1 MMDVNLL
8 AIVFVAILANNI
20 VLSQFLG
27 ICPYLGV
34 SNRLETS
41 MGMGMAVIFVMTM
54 SAVVT
59 WVIDTFL
66 LVPFDLIYLRTITFI
81 LVIAGLVQLVE
92 TVLKKTNPTLFRAMG
107 IYLPSITTNCTILGV
122 ALLNVQAGYNIIQT
136 IVYAIATGIGFTLA
150 LVIMA
155 GIRERLELANVSSYL
170 RGAAVSLVTAGILS
184 LAFMGFKGMMT
195 L

>member
-107 IYLPSITTNCTILGV
+107 IYLPLITTNCTILGV

>member
-1 MMDVNLL
+1 MSLL
-8 AIVFVAILANNI
+8 AIIFVAILADNI
-20 VLSQFLG
+20 VFNQFLG

-34 SNRLETS
+34 SKRLETS
-41 MGMGMAVIFVMTM
+41 LGMGIAVIFVMAM

-59 WVIDTFL
+59 W
-66 LVPFDLIYLRTITFI
+66 LVYNYILFPHLVYLRTIVFI
-81 LVIAGLVQLVE
+81 LIIAGLVQLVE
-92 TVLKKTNPTLFRAMG
+92 TILKKTNPTLFRALG
-107 IYLPSITTNCTILGV
+107 IFLPLITTNCTILGV
-122 ALLNVQAGYNIIQT
+122 AILNVQAEHNIIET
-136 IVYAIATGIGFTLA
+136 IVYSISVAVGFTIA

-155 GIRERLELANVSSYL
+155 GIRERLDLANVSSLL

>member
-107 IYLPSITTNCTILGV
+107 IYLPLITTNCTILGV

-155 GIRERLELANVSSYL
+155 GIRERLELADVSSYL

>member
-8 AIVFVAILANNI
+8 AIVFVAIFANNI

-41 MGMGMAVIFVMTM
+41 MGMGIAVIFVMTL

-66 LVPFDLIYLRTITFI
+66 LFPLSLVYLRTIVFI

-92 TVLKKTNPTLFRAMG
+92 MVLKKTNPTLFRALG
-107 IYLPSITTNCTILGV
+107 IYLPLITTNCTILGV

-136 IVYAIATGIGFTLA
+136 IVYSISTGAGFTLA

-155 GIRERLELANVSSYL
+155 GIRERLELADVSSYL

>member
-66 LVPFDLIYLRTITFI
+66 LVPLDLIYLRTITFI

-107 IYLPSITTNCTILGV
+107 IYLPLITTNCTILGV

-155 GIRERLELANVSSYL
+155 GIRERLELADVSSYL

>member
-1 MMDVNLL
+1 MDVNLL

-107 IYLPSITTNCTILGV
+107 IYLPLITTNCTILGV